1 MLAQNLR
8 RHCRWLCRQRTPYA
22 PTSAVLNAHFAVPC
36 TTNGHQLIPAQHRT
50 IINDLSSRRK
60 AICNHIVASN
70 DWQATA
76 HPRKAATQ
84 PSWDSVTTPVGPASS
99 TARPAL

>member
-60 AICNHIVASN
+60 AICNHIVALQMTGRQPLTREKLPHSHLG
-70 DWQATA
+70 TA
-76 HPRKAATQ
+76 
-84 PSWDSVTTPVGPASS
+84 
-99 TARPAL
+99 